1 MKALEQ
7 TLQMLEDLPLI
18 TQDMKPAD
26 VALEEKACD
35 IAYLHSKASNRL
47 ARMIKYQDAHGY
59 SDHQVEITSKAL
71 RFIKRMAC
79 RNAIEIL
86 NKYQPKDEN

>member
-1 MKALEQ
+1 MNAIEQ
-7 TLQMLEDLPLI
+7 TLQMLQSLPLI
-18 TQDMKPAD
+18 AQDMKPAD

-59 SDHQVEITSKAL
+59 TDRQIEITRKAL
-71 RFIKRMAC
+71 MFIKRMAC

-86 NKYQPKDEN
+86 TKYQPKDEN

>member
-1 MKALEQ
+1 MKAIEQ
-7 TLQMLEDLPLI
+7 TLQMFRDLPSVAVELE
-18 TQDMKPAD
+18 PAD

-47 ARMIKYQDAHGY
+47 ARMIKYKDAHGY
-59 SDHQVEITSKAL
+59 TQTQIEITRKAL
-71 RFIKRMAC
+71 RVIKRMAC

-86 NKYQPKDEN
+86 AKYQPKDEN

>member
-1 MKALEQ
+1 MNAIEQ
-7 TLQMLEDLPLI
+7 TLQMLEDLPSVVVELE
-18 TQDMKPAD
+18 PAD
-26 VALEEKACD
+26 LALEERACD

-59 SDHQVEITSKAL
+59 TVRQIEITRKAL
-71 RFIKRMAC
+71 MFIKRMAC

-86 NKYQPKDEN
+86 TKYQPKDEN